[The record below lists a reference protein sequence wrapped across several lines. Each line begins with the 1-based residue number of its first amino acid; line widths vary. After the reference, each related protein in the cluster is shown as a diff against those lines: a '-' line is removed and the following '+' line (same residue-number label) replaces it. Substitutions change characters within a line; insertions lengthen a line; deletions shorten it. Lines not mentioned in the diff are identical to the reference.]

1 MAASNR
7 SIRARDGRE
16 LLAYTAL
23 IFTTLVWWPLL
34 GGWIATL
41 VMVAWLGVW
50 LPVYVVWHRRRS
62 RSLIERN

>member
-1 MAASNR
+1 
-7 SIRARDGRE
+7 
-16 LLAYTAL
+16 LAYTAL